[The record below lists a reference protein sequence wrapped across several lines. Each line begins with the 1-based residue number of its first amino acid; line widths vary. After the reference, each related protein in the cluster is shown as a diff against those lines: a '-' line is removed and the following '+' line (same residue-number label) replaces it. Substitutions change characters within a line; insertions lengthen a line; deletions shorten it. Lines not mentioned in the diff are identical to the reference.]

1 MEKNTLKN
9 ILESIPHQKFCFYH
23 LPTRGR
29 AGIKLGDAWYVSN
42 VSIIF
47 DCSML
52 YYLLFWTLLGFIIH
66 FYIIFGTNLLTGG
79 PAQNCCFLPISEFRR
94 KRISNGVQTEW
105 NLRERDF
112 RNERDPEDLDPT
124 SRHQPG
130 GHEVGGRAY
139 PPGRALH
146 PRGPHVAPPTYS
158 FLLYIPTYPQTIR
171 YGAKNLIP
179 PPQPSVPTRSHLGAC
194 SGAPP
199 EGASITEGFYINT
212 IASPMKCE

>member
-1 MEKNTLKN
+1 MTRHSFIVKITSAQKATRTRSCRTTL
-9 ILESIPHQKFCFYH
+9 LHFHHPHYSYHIP
-23 LPTRGR
+23 TWGR
-29 AGIKLGDAWYVSN
+29 AGIKLEDAWYVSN

-52 YYLLFWTLLGFIIH
+52 YYILFWTLFGFIIH

-130 GHEVGGRAY
+130 RHEVGG
-139 PPGRALH
+139 
-146 PRGPHVAPPTYS
+146 APPAQGTPS
-158 FLLYIPTYPQTIR
+158 TLVGPLLLHRCTPSSYIYLR
-171 YGAKNLIP
+171 IP
-179 PPQPSVPTRSHLGAC
+179 VRSD
-194 SGAPP
+194 
-199 EGASITEGFYINT
+199 TEPKT
-212 IASPMKCE
+212 